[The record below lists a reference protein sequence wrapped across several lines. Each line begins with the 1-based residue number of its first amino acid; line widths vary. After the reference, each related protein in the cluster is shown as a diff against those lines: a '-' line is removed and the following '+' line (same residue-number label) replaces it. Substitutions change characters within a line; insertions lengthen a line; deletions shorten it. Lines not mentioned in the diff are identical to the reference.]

1 MSLDSTLA
9 RVARP
14 RLFRTLESW
23 EVGQLLIHLPDG
35 EVRRF
40 GPTDAHPCSEVFIER
55 ESFFRKL
62 ALGGDMGVG
71 ESYMDGDWR
80 ADDLPRFVSLALQN
94 RRHLPLETPLSK
106 LLNLGHDLFHRL
118 RANTR
123 QGSRRNVR
131 DHYDLSNALF
141 ELFLDETL
149 TYSSAFFEWRGQ
161 DLADAQR
168 AKYRRLAD
176 KLEIGARDRVLEIG
190 CGFGGFAI
198 FAAREYGCRVTGIT
212 LSKAQH
218 DLAWQ
223 RVAAAG
229 LGHRVEIRLQD
240 YRDLSGAYDKIV
252 SIEMFEAL
260 GREHWRTFFEK
271 CEQVLVGE
279 GRIALQTISIP
290 SFRFEE
296 YTRHCDWLQRYIFPG
311 SLLASI
317 HHVTGS
323 MVAAGT
329 LGVHHLED
337 IGIHYAETLARWRRR
352 FLGRLDAV
360 RALGFDERFIRMWD
374 YYLSTCQA
382 AFATRTLGNLQ
393 WVLTRPGNAALP
405 GIPAHRAQAA

>member
-9 RVARP
+9 RLARP
-14 RLFRTLESW
+14 RLFRMLERW
-23 EVGQLLIHLPDG
+23 EVGQLAIHLPDG

-40 GPTDAHPCSEVFIER
+40 GPKGAHPRSEVFIDR
-55 ESFFRKL
+55 EAFFRKL
-62 ALGGDMGVG
+62 ALGGDMGAG

-80 ADDLPRFVSLALQN
+80 ADDLPRFASLALLN
-94 RRHLPLETPLSK
+94 RRNLPLETPLSK
-106 LLNLGHDLFHRL
+106 LMNVGHDLFHRL

-123 QGSRRNVR
+123 QGSRRNIR

-141 ELFLDETL
+141 ALFLDETM
-149 TYSSAFFEWRGQ
+149 TYSSAFFEWQGQ
-161 DLADAQR
+161 DLAEAQR
-168 AKYRRLAD
+168 AKLRRLAD
-176 KLEIGARDRVLEIG
+176 KLEIAGRDHVLEIG

-198 FAAREYGCRVTGIT
+198 FAAREHGCRVTGIT
-212 LSKAQH
+212 LSRAQH
-218 DLAWQ
+218 DLARR
-223 RVAAAG
+223 RVAEAG
-229 LGHRVEIRLQD
+229 LADRVEIRLQD
-240 YRDLSGAYDKIV
+240 YRDLSGRYDKIV

-271 CEQVLVGE
+271 CEEVLAPH

-290 SFRFEE
+290 SFRFQE

-317 HHVTGS
+317 HQTTGA

-352 FLGRLDAV
+352 FLSRLDAV
-360 RALGFDERFIRMWD
+360 RALGFDDRFVRMWD
-374 YYLSTCQA
+374 YYLSTCEA

-405 GIPAHRAQAA
+405 GIPARRAQVA

>member
-1 MSLDSTLA
+1 
-9 RVARP
+9 V
-14 RLFRTLESW
+14 
-23 EVGQLLIHLPDG
+23 
-35 EVRRF
+35 
-40 GPTDAHPCSEVFIER
+40 
-55 ESFFRKL
+55 
-62 ALGGDMGVG
+62 
-71 ESYMDGDWR
+71 
-80 ADDLPRFVSLALQN
+80 
-94 RRHLPLETPLSK
+94 
-106 LLNLGHDLFHRL
+106 
-118 RANTR
+118 
-123 QGSRRNVR
+123 
-131 DHYDLSNALF
+131 
-141 ELFLDETL
+141 
-149 TYSSAFFEWRGQ
+149 
-161 DLADAQR
+161 
-168 AKYRRLAD
+168 
-176 KLEIGARDRVLEIG
+176 
-190 CGFGGFAI
+190 
-198 FAAREYGCRVTGIT
+198 
-212 LSKAQH
+212 
-218 DLAWQ
+218 AWQ
-223 RVAAAG
+223 RGAEAG